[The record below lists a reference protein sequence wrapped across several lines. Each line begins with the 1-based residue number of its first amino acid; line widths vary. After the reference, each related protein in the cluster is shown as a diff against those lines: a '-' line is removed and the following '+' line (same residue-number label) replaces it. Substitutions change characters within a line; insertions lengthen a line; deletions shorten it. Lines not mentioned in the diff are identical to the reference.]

1 MILIAHILIALTS
14 VAFATYAFF
23 APTKAKVNTSYGL
36 IAATLL
42 SGTYLVV
49 STGANMLHAC
59 MTGLVYALSV
69 SVVTYAAQRK
79 LVPVRSESR
88 NDQ

>member
-1 MILIAHILIALTS
+1 MILVVHILIALSS

-23 APTKAKVNTSYGL
+23 SPTSRKVAASYGL
-36 IAATLL
+36 IAATLI

-59 MTGLVYALSV
+59 TTGLVYAFSV
-69 SVVTYAAQRK
+69 SAVTYAAQRK
-79 LVPVRSESR
+79 LVSVRSDSR
-88 NDQ
+88 ND